1 MYSRP
6 MYRGRTL
13 SPCGTY
19 VSNITASD
27 ANDLGT
33 WPDEGNVLGGG
44 LGLLDVAA
52 EDAGIGA

>member
-1 MYSRP
+1 